1 MTNKT
6 IHEQT
11 LTTSADASDEVL
23 IWVVASGLTKRITK
37 SNFVGGVLTG
47 GGTIAT
53 GGYALTI
60 GGASAINGTVSGG
73 GTLATAG
80 YTLTLAGT
88 SSLAGTVSGGGTI
101 ATAGYTLTVPATG
114 TAALRNAVQAF
125 TKSQVIR
132 PDTTNAVALTV
143 DMPASTTAYG
153 AEYQYNGTTRFRFVA
168 QSGATAISMTE
179 NDLGNNVAG
188 PYIRINRNSNA
199 TNPTP
204 GFLIL
209 HDKGGTDRYLWVDT
223 TGDLRIHTSI
233 PLNSDTVGTVV
244 GTQS

>member
-1 MTNKT
+1 MTKT
-6 IHEQT
+6 INGLT
-11 LTTSADASDEVL
+11 VTTSA
-23 IWVVASGLTKRITK
+23 ASGDYVPIWRASNADTRKITK
-37 SNFVGGVLTG
+37 ANFIGAILTG

-53 GGYALTI
+53 GGFTLTV
-60 GGASAINGTVSGG
+60 GGTSAINGTISGA

-101 ATAGYTLTVPATG
+101 ATAGFTLTVPETG
-114 TAALRNAVQAF
+114 IAAMRNTVQAF
-125 TKSQVIR
+125 IKSQVMR
-132 PDTTNAVALTV
+132 PDTTNAVALTL
-143 DMPASTTAYG
+143 DMPAGTTSYAS
-153 AEYQYNGTTRFRFVA
+153 EFQYNGVTRFRFVA
-168 QSGATAISMTE
+168 QAGATAISMTE

-233 PLNSDTVGTVV
+233 PLNADTVGTVV

>member
-1 MTNKT
+1 MTKT
-6 IHEQT
+6 IFSSST
-11 LTTSADASDEVL
+11 PTITSAASNDL
-23 IWVVASGLTKRITK
+23 IWVGVVASNILKKITK
-37 SNFVGGVLTG
+37 ANFMGGVLTG
-47 GGTIAT
+47 GGTLAT
-53 GGYALTI
+53 GGFTLTV
-60 GGASAINGTVSGG
+60 GANSAINGTLAGGGSITTTGTNTIAGSVTGG
-73 GTLATAG
+73 GTVATAG
-80 YTLTLAGT
+80 F
-88 SSLAGTVSGGGTI
+88 
-101 ATAGYTLTVPATG
+101 TLTVPETG
-114 TAALRNAVQAF
+114 IAACRNTVQAF
-125 TKSQVIR
+125 TKSQVMR
-132 PDTTNAVALTV
+132 PDTTGAVALTV
-143 DMPASTTAYG
+143 DMPASTSAYA

>member
-1 MTNKT
+1 MTKT
-6 IHEQT
+6 INGLT
-11 LTTSADASDEVL
+11 TTTSA
-23 IWVVASGLTKRITK
+23 ASGDYIPLWVAASSYTRKITK
-37 SNFVGGVLTG
+37 ANFIGA
-47 GGTIAT
+47 TIT
-53 GGYALTI
+53 
-60 GGASAINGTVSGG
+60 GG
-73 GTLATAG
+73 GTLATG
-80 YTLTLAGT
+80 GFTLTVGANSAINGTLAGGGSIT
-88 SSLAGTVSGGGTI
+88 TTGTNTIAGSVTGGGTV
-101 ATAGYTLTVPATG
+101 ATAGFTLTVPETG
-114 TAALRNAVQAF
+114 IAAMRNTVQAF
-125 TKSQVIR
+125 IKSQVMR

-143 DMPASTTAYG
+143 DMPASTSSYAS
-153 AEYQYNGTTRFRFVA
+153 EFQYNGTTRFRFVA
-168 QSGATAISMTE
+168 QAAATAISITE